1 MEFCSVNMD
10 VWYCRIS
17 VACDTMKFGMFSSHL
32 RCCGPLRL
40 AFPGEWRTHAP
51 TFSTLQEKKKNKKVT
66 LHILTDGAMR
76 GCGLTSL
83 VACINDK
90 SHDIRDRNVTVR
102 SEIWTTN
109 VHPLGFED
117 ITEWVILWRLIL
129 RNFVCSMATTGG
141 GVQSGST
148 HPTRPKWMG
157 QTPKTPWLASWLV
170 EREALGAYP
179 ICFGWAA
186 LAAGA
191 PQTG

>member
-141 GVQSGST
+141 GSNQGPPIPPVQSGWDKL
-148 HPTRPKWMG
+148 PKPHG
-157 QTPKTPWLASWLV
+157 WLAGWLSG
-170 EREALGAYP
+170 RL
-179 ICFGWAA
+179 
-186 LAAGA
+186 
-191 PQTG
+191 